1 MYCIEI
7 PTYIEISITLT
18 KNNMEKS
25 GYSGI
30 LRMDI
35 PYAEMRSVDFAQ
47 KLLIMRMLFLKM
59 TMTAVCRHT
68 KNG

>member
-47 KLLIMRMLFLKM
+47 KLLYNEN
-59 TMTAVCRHT
+59 AVFKNDNDCRVRHT
-68 KNG
+68 KKG